1 MTDHVLWER
10 AERVLWRRSGS
21 TALLKHPETN
31 DVVQVDRTGLALWSE
46 LDGPATLDEVAD
58 RLALRY
64 GVDPTQ
70 VARDLGPILS
80 ELESLQLVRRTC
92 A

>member
-1 MTDHVLWER
+1 MTGRVLWER

-21 TALLKHPETN
+21 TALLKHPEAD
-31 DVVQVDRTGLALWSE
+31 DVVQLDRTGLALWSE
-46 LDGPATLDEVAD
+46 LDSPVTLVEVAD

-70 VARDLGPILS
+70 VAHDLEPVLT
-80 ELESLQLVRRTC
+80 ELESLHLVRRTC

>member
-1 MTDHVLWER
+1 MTGCVLWER
-10 AERVLWRRSGS
+10 ESRVLWRRSGS
-21 TALLKHPETN
+21 TALLKHPEVE
-31 DVVQVDRTGLALWSE
+31 DVVQLDQAGLALWSA
-46 LDGPATLDEVAD
+46 LDGPATLVQVAG

>member
-1 MTDHVLWER
+1 MTGCVLWER
-10 AERVLWRRSGS
+10 DDRVLWRRSGS
-21 TALLKHPETN
+21 TALLKHPEAD
-31 DVVQVDRTGLALWSE
+31 DVVQLDRTGLALWSA
-46 LDGPATLDEVAD
+46 LDGPAPLVEVAD

>member
-1 MTDHVLWER
+1 MTDQVLWER

-21 TALLKHPETN
+21 TALLKHPEVD
-31 DVVQVDRTGLALWSE
+31 DVVQLDEAGLALWSE
-46 LDGPATLDEVAD
+46 LVDPATLAEVAE

-64 GVDPTQ
+64 GVDPTLI
-70 VARDLGPILS
+70 VRDLVPVLTD
-80 ELESLQLVRRTC
+80 LERLHLVRRTS

>member
-1 MTDHVLWER
+1 MTDQVLWER

-21 TALLKHPETN
+21 TALLKHPEVD
-31 DVVQVDRTGLALWSE
+31 DVVQLDQTGLALWSA
-46 LDGPATLDEVAD
+46 LNVPATLVQVAG

-70 VARDLGPILS
+70 VARDLGPVLI
-80 ELESLQLVRRTC
+80 ELEGLQLVRRTS

>member
-1 MTDHVLWER
+1 MTGRVLWER

-21 TALLKHPETN
+21 TALLKHPEAD
-31 DVVQVDRTGLALWSE
+31 DVVQLDRTGLALWSE
-46 LDGPATLDEVAD
+46 LDSPATLVEVAD

-70 VARDLGPILS
+70 VAHDLEPVLT
-80 ELESLQLVRRTC
+80 ELESLHLVRRTC

>member
-1 MTDHVLWER
+1 MTGLVLWKR
-10 AERVLWRRSGS
+10 DERVLWRRSGN
-21 TALLKHPETN
+21 TALLKHPDVD
-31 DVVQVDRTGLALWSE
+31 DVVQLDQTGLALWSA
-46 LDGPATLDEVAD
+46 LNVPATLVQVAE

-70 VARDLGPILS
+70 VAHDLGPVLS
-80 ELESLQLVRRTC
+80 ELEGLQLVRRTC

>member
-1 MTDHVLWER
+1 MTDQVLWER

-21 TALLKHPETN
+21 IALLKHPEAD
-31 DVVQVDRTGLALWSE
+31 DVVQLDRTGLALWSA
-46 LDGPATLDEVAD
+46 LDGPATLVQVAG

>member
-1 MTDHVLWER
+1 MTDQVLWER

-21 TALLKHPETN
+21 TALLKHPEAD
-31 DVVQVDRTGLALWSE
+31 DVVQLDQTGLALWSA
-46 LDGPATLDEVAD
+46 LDGPTTLVQVAD

-64 GVDPTQ
+64 GADPTQ
-70 VARDLGPILS
+70 VARDLGPVLI
-80 ELESLQLVRRTC
+80 ELESRQLIRRTC